1 MTTKVAL
8 PFSVTMTLTRSGR
21 VFSESVAET
30 EGDLYS
36 LIEMDTGTGHLDA
49 AGLYQR
55 MADKK
60 RDHLS
65 ETFSVCHSF
74 EKWGAMQQEVVKIRV
89 KLQRLTDEAKCQTEA
104 RPAN

>member
-1 MTTKVAL
+1 MSDSPL
-8 PFSVTMTLTRSGR
+8 PFAVTLTLSKNAQ
-21 VFSESVAET
+21 VFSESVAASAD
-30 EGDLYS
+30 DLYC
-36 LIEMDTGTGHLDA
+36 LIEMDSGTGHLDA

-65 ETFSVCHSF
+65 ETFSVCHSY

-89 KLQRLTDEAKCQTEA
+89 KLQRLADGEKDLTE
-104 RPAN
+104 

>member
-1 MTTKVAL
+1 MTAEAAL
-8 PFSVTMTLTRSGR
+8 PFSVTMTLTRNGH
-21 VFSESVAET
+21 VLSESIAET
-30 EGDLYS
+30 EDDLYCS
-36 LIEMDTGTGHLDA
+36 IEMDTGTGHLDA

-65 ETFSVCHSF
+65 ETFSVCNSY

-89 KLQRLTDEAKCQTEA
+89 KLQRLPDE
-104 RPAN
+104 PACGN